1 LIKIKLTPKVDTFL
15 TLEEIIS
22 KSSAEIEY
30 VYSLLKKRG
39 KNLFTLIKE
48 ADEIR
53 FKLVGDRVSFVVNY
67 NINFTNYC
75 VGSCKFCSFKSS
87 NNSLIKG
94 YRMDTDKFKESVEDA
109 IKKGVSEI
117 CIQGGL
123 DPNLTYEDYLELIK
137 IIRSVSSTVHIHAF
151 SPSEIAYISHISEEN
166 VEDIFRELKS
176 KGLNSFPGTAAE
188 ILNDE
193 VRKVICPEKITT
205 QEWID
210 IVITGHK
217 LGIHSSSTI
226 MYGHIESLLDEAKH
240 LVILKKI
247 QEETGM
253 FTEFVPLP
261 FVHHH
266 TLLYNKY
273 GAQAGSTGL
282 HDLAIFSSARVYF
295 DNCIPNIQVSW
306 PKLGLK
312 FAQFS
317 LYAGVNDLGG
327 TLYHENISKSAGAK
341 YGEFT
346 SVDDF
351 VRIIKDAGRIPVQ
364 RNTIYKEIISYC

>member
-1 LIKIKLTPKVDTFL
+1 MIKIKLTPNVDTIL
-15 TLEEIIS
+15 ILDEIIS
-22 KSSAEIEY
+22 KSSADIEY

-39 KNLFTLIKE
+39 EKLFYLIKK
-48 ADEIR
+48 ADEVR
-53 FKLVGDRVSFVVNY
+53 FRLVGDKVSFVVNY

-75 VGSCKFCSFKSS
+75 IGSCRFCSFKSS
-87 NNSLIKG
+87 KNSLIKG
-94 YRMDTDKFKESVEDA
+94 YRMSPEQFKETVKDA
-109 IKKGVSEI
+109 IEKGVSEI

-123 DPNLTYEDYLELIK
+123 DPTITYEYYLELIK
-137 IIRSVSSTVHIHAF
+137 IVRSISSIVHIHAF
-151 SPSEIAYISHISEEN
+151 SPSEVAYMSHISGEN
-166 VEDIFRELKS
+166 VEEIFKELKS

-188 ILNDE
+188 ILDDQ
-193 VRKVICPEKITT
+193 VRKIICPEKITT

-210 IVITGHK
+210 IVVTGHN
-217 LGIHSSSTI
+217 LGIHSSSTM
-226 MYGHIESLLDEAKH
+226 MYGHIESLQDEAKH
-240 LVILKKI
+240 FVILKNI

-261 FVHHH
+261 FVHHN
-266 TLLYNKY
+266 TLLYSDY

-282 HDLAIFSSARVYF
+282 HDLAIFSTARVYF
-295 DNCIPNIQVSW
+295 NSSIPNIQVSW

-327 TLYHENISKSAGAK
+327 TLYKENISKSAGAK

-351 VRIIKDAGRIPVQ
+351 IRLIKDARRIPVQ
-364 RNTIYKEIISYC
+364 RSTIYEELTSYR